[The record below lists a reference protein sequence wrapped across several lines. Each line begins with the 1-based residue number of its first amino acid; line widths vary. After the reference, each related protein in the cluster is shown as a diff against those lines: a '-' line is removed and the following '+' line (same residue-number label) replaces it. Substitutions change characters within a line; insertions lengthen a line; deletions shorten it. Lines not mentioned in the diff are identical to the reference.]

1 MEINVNTD
9 NTIDRHQGLDERVRE
24 AVESGIGR
32 FEQVRRVDVH
42 LSNQNGQKHA
52 DGDNYCMMEARVS
65 GYEPV
70 VVHAHAENLHL
81 SISGASSKLKRALDS
96 ALGRLNDKK
105 MREAV
110 PVAAIAGA
118 GGDGDGDAEIPAE
131 SFKGLTDNQ

>member
-1 MEINVNTD
+1 MEININTD

-24 AVESGIGR
+24 AVESSIGR
-32 FEQVRRVDVH
+32 FGEQVRRVDVH

-81 SISGASSKLKRALDS
+81 SISGASGKLKRALDS
-96 ALGRLNDKK
+96 ALGRLADKNK
-105 MREAV
+105 REPLFV
-110 PVAAIAGA
+110 
-118 GGDGDGDAEIPAE
+118 DAEAD
-131 SFKGLTDNQ
+131 KGLTDNL

>member
-24 AVESGIGR
+24 LVESSISR

-42 LSNQNGQKHA
+42 LSNQNGQKHE
-52 DGDNYCMMEARVS
+52 DGDNYCMMEARVA

-70 VVHAHAENLHL
+70 VVHAHAADLHL
-81 SISGASSKLKRALDS
+81 SINGAANKLKRALDS

-105 MREAV
+105 LRETV
-110 PVAAIAGA
+110 PLPDDVA
-118 GGDGDGDAEIPAE
+118 PE
-131 SFKGLTDNQ
+131 SDKHLTDNQ

>member
-24 AVESGIGR
+24 AVESSIGR
-32 FEQVRRVDVH
+32 FGEHVRRVDVH

-70 VVHAHAENLHL
+70 VVNAHAENLHL
-81 SISGASSKLKRALDS
+81 SISGAAGKLKRALDS

-105 MREAV
+105 LREPV
-110 PVAAIAGA
+110 PTGVAAEADEEFAI
-118 GGDGDGDAEIPAE
+118 E
-131 SFKGLTDNQ
+131 SDKHLTDNQ

>member
-24 AVESGIGR
+24 AVESSIGR

-42 LSNQNGQKHA
+42 LSNENAQRHE
-52 DGDNYCMMEARVS
+52 DGSNYCMMEARVA

-81 SISGASSKLKRALDS
+81 SISSAVNKLKRALDS
-96 ALGRLNDKK
+96 ALGRLADKNK
-105 MREAV
+105 REPLTV
-110 PVAAIAGA
+110 
-118 GGDGDGDAEIPAE
+118 DAE
-131 SFKGLTDNQ
+131 SDKHLTDEA

>member
-24 AVESGIGR
+24 SVESSVSR

-52 DGDNYCMMEARVS
+52 DGDNYCMMEARVA

-81 SISGASSKLKRALDS
+81 SISAASGKLKRALDS
-96 ALGRLNDKK
+96 ALGRLNDKNK
-105 MREAV
+105 REPLPLGEEV
-110 PVAAIAGA
+110 
-118 GGDGDGDAEIPAE
+118 DAL
-131 SFKGLTDNQ
+131 SVKGLTDNQ

>member
-24 AVESGIGR
+24 AVEASIGR
-32 FEQVRRVDVH
+32 FGEHVRRVDVH

-81 SISGASSKLKRALDS
+81 SISGAAGKLKRALDS

-105 MREAV
+105 MRETV
-110 PVAAIAGA
+110 PVGETAEADDEFAI
-118 GGDGDGDAEIPAE
+118 E
-131 SFKGLTDNQ
+131 SDKHLTDNQ

>member
-1 MEINVNTD
+1 MEININTD

-24 AVESGIGR
+24 AVESSIGR
-32 FEQVRRVDVH
+32 FGEQVRRVDVH

-81 SISGASSKLKRALDS
+81 SISGAAGKLKRALDS
-96 ALGRLNDKK
+96 ALGRLNDKNK
-105 MREAV
+105 REPLV
-110 PVAAIAGA
+110 I
-118 GGDGDGDAEIPAE
+118 DAEAD
-131 SFKGLTDNQ
+131 KGLTDNL

>member
-24 AVESGIGR
+24 AVESSIGR
-32 FEQVRRVDVH
+32 FGEHVRRVDVH

-81 SISGASSKLKRALDS
+81 SISGAAGKLKRALDS

-105 MREAV
+105 MREPV
-110 PVAAIAGA
+110 PMGETAEADDEFAI
-118 GGDGDGDAEIPAE
+118 E
-131 SFKGLTDNQ
+131 SDKHLTDNQ